1 MADETPII
9 ENAARQKQAVRLF
22 DILLFSPILI
32 YIGATGKMNPA
43 IRTILIVMGIGT
55 IAYNGYYFLKYKQ

>member
-1 MADETPII
+1 MESAMPVV
-9 ENAARQKQAVRLF
+9 ENAATQKQAVRLF
-22 DILLFSPILI
+22 DILLFAPILI
-32 YIGATGKMNPA
+32 YIGWSGKMNNT